1 MAIDSA
7 PYNLNPEQIEELRK
21 KVAKLNKK
29 YKLDKKGIKLAVS
42 KTQAG
47 NTTVSFQTNANVW
60 GNYFKDVLK
69 ISTKKSAPPTV
80 DGLNQLEKFVKQIV
94 KTDIFKNYDKSAAM
108 KAGGVKS
115 GLKQLKDLG
124 SKKTD
129 VFRYL
134 LLNENASVADL
145 ARDLKIKASEVKKN
159 LQGLYTDIY
168 KRIGDQGA
176 AYLKQFNSSELEKAH
191 DAIKNSGVRLKDR
204 VKNLVTDA
212 YKGDKNLKPLLE
224 KLDNFY
230 TQMAEV
236 KKQPFGK
243 FFAGNLDHPVP
254 LNFIRQLEAGADP
267 VNLIKIRPIPEFL
280 NQRAFKAQFDRVLGT
295 AYRTKNKKALEA
307 IVNLQSYL
315 PKEFGGI
322 TVDGKIADY
331 GAKPFNLK
339 TNLSVAKFPEVYQR
353 VFEFINNPELQ
364 STFKESKVSFK
375 NLKSQEALI
384 TKMSTDFLKYRK
396 NLLADAVK
404 GGAVCQIFRKAGGRI
419 GFANG
424 TSCTLEVEEALK
436 RDPKKFSQS
445 VNQTEGVAPKIK
457 NSATKFLTA
466 LKENPNIF
474 KGKFGT
480 LAAVGVGTVAA
491 GVGAGALVKQFRND
505 DPSTYLTNDNQMEG
519 MIISDVEQKGEEV
532 DDNILLDNQ
541 FKLEAA
547 AAAGLT
553 TPIAGQVYR
562 TARQGTPPLLESPLE
577 FDNEIKTLKRTIRQ
591 ITHPGGKKAKRISEA
606 GQEVIRNSKI
616 RISQLQ
622 NAVETAKV
630 GKEGSG
636 VFRSALGLE
645 KGVLGKG
652 LWALGAPIIQ
662 VPSTIGYIAKDV
674 REGKDVGEIATNPLN
689 YLGAAFMNP
698 SVKALARAGASRG
711 LLGIASLGLA
721 GTALGAVALP
731 AISIGAGL
739 ATLGT
744 LGYQGYKLFSGMNK
758 TSAKDDF
765 FK

>member
-243 FFAGNLDHPVP
+243 FLFIIEFIPITTLSPIVTFGNTILLAGNHTSFPILTGPKSDGNP
-254 LNFIRQLEAGADP
+254 FITS
-267 VNLIKIRPIPEFL
+267 
-280 NQRAFKAQFDRVLGT
+280 NQ
-295 AYRTKNKKALEA
+295 
-307 IVNLQSYL
+307 
-315 PKEFGGI
+315 
-322 TVDGKIADY
+322 
-331 GAKPFNLK
+331 
-339 TNLSVAKFPEVYQR
+339 
-353 VFEFINNPELQ
+353 
-364 STFKESKVSFK
+364 
-375 NLKSQEALI
+375 
-384 TKMSTDFLKYRK
+384 
-396 NLLADAVK
+396 
-404 GGAVCQIFRKAGGRI
+404 
-419 GFANG
+419 
-424 TSCTLEVEEALK
+424 
-436 RDPKKFSQS
+436 
-445 VNQTEGVAPKIK
+445 AP
-457 NSATKFLTA
+457 
-466 LKENPNIF
+466 
-474 KGKFGT
+474 
-480 LAAVGVGTVAA
+480 
-491 GVGAGALVKQFRND
+491 
-505 DPSTYLTNDNQMEG
+505 
-519 MIISDVEQKGEEV
+519 
-532 DDNILLDNQ
+532 
-541 FKLEAA
+541 
-547 AAAGLT
+547 
-553 TPIAGQVYR
+553 
-562 TARQGTPPLLESPLE
+562 
-577 FDNEIKTLKRTIRQ
+577 
-591 ITHPGGKKAKRISEA
+591 
-606 GQEVIRNSKI
+606 
-616 RISQLQ
+616 
-622 NAVETAKV
+622 
-630 GKEGSG
+630 
-636 VFRSALGLE
+636 
-645 KGVLGKG
+645 
-652 LWALGAPIIQ
+652 
-662 VPSTIGYIAKDV
+662 
-674 REGKDVGEIATNPLN
+674 
-689 YLGAAFMNP
+689 
-698 SVKALARAGASRG
+698 
-711 LLGIASLGLA
+711 
-721 GTALGAVALP
+721 
-731 AISIGAGL
+731 
-739 ATLGT
+739 
-744 LGYQGYKLFSGMNK
+744 
-758 TSAKDDF
+758 
-765 FK
+765 